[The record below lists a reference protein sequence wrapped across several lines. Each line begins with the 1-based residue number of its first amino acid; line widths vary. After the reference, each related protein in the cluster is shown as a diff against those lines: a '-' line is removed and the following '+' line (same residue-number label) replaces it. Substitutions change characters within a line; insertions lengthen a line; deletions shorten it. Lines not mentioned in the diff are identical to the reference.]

1 MKTLSFFFL
10 WVFAAVAMALP
21 RAMPVPDT
29 SFDLQEIMDD
39 FFDEASIPELDQFY
53 LMANL
58 YKRDERTVENL
69 LEYVNKSGI
78 IFDLLD
84 QIADYPERVQ
94 AIGNLTVGLLGNLP
108 PIDLSNLLLP
118 KNMGSMTNN
127 SYINIL
133 LKSGLVESLADGL
146 LLDESFRPVLVNLT
160 YRIVDANKNVILYI
174 VDGVLAKRDLEKRAN
189 DYSGTLSEFAKN
201 ILGSVLGSKL
211 FKDSFADIANALND
225 TGIAVYV
232 VKKFLSDD
240 AYLNMTATLASDVIH
255 SGAINIT
262 GTPNITKIIGG
273 VLSDPSA
280 LGKLVS
286 GALSGNV
293 DLKGIFG
300 KYSPAIKGIIQGLER
315 KGLFE
320 ELNNYIFPSSSSQAP
335 QTTSNKK
342 QAQATLS
349 VTTKAVKKDGASS
362 SSSKGAGAV
371 TPHNNS
377 LMRALFYIQSLIFG
391 GALILF

>member
-29 SFDLQEIMDD
+29 SFDLQEMMED
-39 FFDEASIPELDQFY
+39 FFDQANVPELDQFY

-58 YKRDERTVENL
+58 YKRDEKTIETL

-94 AIGNLTVGLLGNLP
+94 AIGNLTVGLLGRLP

-127 SYINIL
+127 SLVNVL
-133 LKSGLVESLADGL
+133 LKSGLVKSLADGL
-146 LLDESFRPVLVNLT
+146 LLDENFRPVLVNLT

-189 DYSGTLSEFAKN
+189 DYSGSLGEFAKN
-201 ILGSVLGSKL
+201 IFGSVLDSKL
-211 FKDSFADIANALND
+211 FLNTFGDIVNALND
-225 TGIAVYV
+225 TGVAVYV

-240 AYLNMTATLASDVIH
+240 AYLNMTATIANDAIH

-273 VLSDPSA
+273 VLADPSA
-280 LGKLVS
+280 LGKLAS
-286 GALSGNV
+286 GALSGKV

-320 ELNNYIFPSSSSQAP
+320 ELNDYIFPSSSSQTP

-342 QAQATLS
+342 EAQATLS
-349 VTTKAVKKDGASS
+349 VTTTGVKKDKASS
-362 SSSKGAGAV
+362 SAKGAGS
-371 TPHNNS
+371 TTTHNNS
-377 LMRALFYIQSLIFG
+377 LMRALFYIQSFIFG

>member
-1 MKTLSFFFL
+1 
-10 WVFAAVAMALP
+10 MALP

-39 FFDEASIPELDQFY
+39 FFDQASIPELDQFY

-58 YKRDERTVENL
+58 YKRDERTIETL

-94 AIGNLTVGLLGNLP
+94 AIGNLTVGLLGRLP

-118 KNMGSMTNN
+118 TNMGAMSNN
-127 SYINIL
+127 SYINTL
-133 LKSGLVESLADGL
+133 LKSGLVKSLADGL

-160 YRIVDANKNVILYI
+160 YRIVDSNKNVILYI
-174 VDGVLAKRDLEKRAN
+174 VDGVLAKRDLQKRAN
-189 DYSGTLSEFAKN
+189 DYSGTLGEFAKN
-201 ILGSVLGSKL
+201 IFGSVLDSNL
-211 FKDSFADIANALND
+211 FKSAFGDIVNALND
-225 TGIAVYV
+225 TGVAVYV

-240 AYLNMTATLASDVIH
+240 AYLNMTATLASDAIH

-273 VLSDPSA
+273 VLADPSA
-280 LGKLVS
+280 LGKLAS
-286 GALSGNV
+286 GALSGKL
-293 DLKGIFG
+293 DLKGTFG
-300 KYSPAIKGIIQGLER
+300 KYAPAIKSIIQGLER

-320 ELNNYIFPSSSSQAP
+320 ELNDYIFPSSSSQP
-335 QTTSNKK
+335 QRTSSNKK
-342 QAQATLS
+342 EAQATLS
-349 VTTKAVKKDGASS
+349 VTTAGAKKDKTSS
-362 SSSKGAGAV
+362 SANGAGSV

>member
-1 MKTLSFFFL
+1 
-10 WVFAAVAMALP
+10 MALP

-29 SFDLQEIMDD
+29 SFDLQEMMED
-39 FFDEASIPELDQFY
+39 FFDQANVPELDQFY

-58 YKRDERTVENL
+58 YKRDEKTIETL

-94 AIGNLTVGLLGNLP
+94 AIGNLTVGLLGRLP

-127 SYINIL
+127 SLVNVL
-133 LKSGLVESLADGL
+133 LKSGLVKSLADGL

-174 VDGVLAKRDLEKRAN
+174 VDGVLAKRDLKKRAD
-189 DYSGTLSEFAKN
+189 DYSGSLGEFAKN
-201 ILGSVLGSKL
+201 IFGSVLDSKL
-211 FKDSFADIANALND
+211 FLNTFGDIVNALND
-225 TGIAVYV
+225 TGVAVYV

-240 AYLNMTATLASDVIH
+240 AYLNMTATIANDAIH

-273 VLSDPSA
+273 VLADPSA
-280 LGKLVS
+280 LGKLAS
-286 GALSGNV
+286 GALSGKV

-320 ELNNYIFPSSSSQAP
+320 ELNDYIFPSSSSQTP

-342 QAQATLS
+342 EAQATLS
-349 VTTKAVKKDGASS
+349 VTTTGVKKDKASS
-362 SSSKGAGAV
+362 SAKGAGS
-371 TPHNNS
+371 TTTHNNS
-377 LMRALFYIQSLIFG
+377 LMRALFYIQSFIFG

>member
-1 MKTLSFFFL
+1 
-10 WVFAAVAMALP
+10 MALP

-29 SFDLQEIMDD
+29 SFDLQEMMED
-39 FFDEASIPELDQFY
+39 FFDQANVPELDQFY

-58 YKRDERTVENL
+58 YKRDEKTIETL

-94 AIGNLTVGLLGNLP
+94 AIGNLTVGLLGRLP

-127 SYINIL
+127 SLVNVL
-133 LKSGLVESLADGL
+133 LKSGLVKSLADGL

-174 VDGVLAKRDLEKRAN
+174 VDGVLAKRDLEKRAD
-189 DYSGTLSEFAKN
+189 DYSGSLGEFAKN
-201 ILGSVLGSKL
+201 IFGSVLDSKL
-211 FKDSFADIANALND
+211 FLNTFGDIVNALND
-225 TGIAVYV
+225 TGVAVYV

-240 AYLNMTATLASDVIH
+240 AYLNMTATIANDAIH

-273 VLSDPSA
+273 VLADPSA
-280 LGKLVS
+280 LGKLAS
-286 GALSGNV
+286 GALSGKV

-320 ELNNYIFPSSSSQAP
+320 ELNDYIFPSSSSQTP

-342 QAQATLS
+342 EAQATLS
-349 VTTKAVKKDGASS
+349 VTTTGVKKDKASS
-362 SSSKGAGAV
+362 SAKGAGS
-371 TPHNNS
+371 TTTHNNS
-377 LMRALFYIQSLIFG
+377 LMRALFYIQSFIFG

>member
-29 SFDLQEIMDD
+29 SFDLQEMMED
-39 FFDEASIPELDQFY
+39 FFDQANVPELDQFY

-58 YKRDERTVENL
+58 YKRDEKTIETL

-94 AIGNLTVGLLGNLP
+94 AIGNLTVGLLGRLP

-127 SYINIL
+127 SLVNVL
-133 LKSGLVESLADGL
+133 LKSGLVKSLADGL

-189 DYSGTLSEFAKN
+189 DYSGSLGEFAKN
-201 ILGSVLGSKL
+201 IFGSVLDSKL
-211 FKDSFADIANALND
+211 FLNTFGDIVNALND
-225 TGIAVYV
+225 TGVAVYV

-240 AYLNMTATLASDVIH
+240 AYLNMTATIANDAIH

-273 VLSDPSA
+273 VLADPSA
-280 LGKLVS
+280 LGKLAS
-286 GALSGNV
+286 GALSGKV

-320 ELNNYIFPSSSSQAP
+320 ELNDYIFPSSSSQTP

-342 QAQATLS
+342 EAQATLS
-349 VTTKAVKKDGASS
+349 VTTTGVKKDKASS
-362 SSSKGAGAV
+362 SAKGAGS
-371 TPHNNS
+371 TTTHNNS
-377 LMRALFYIQSLIFG
+377 LMRALFYIQSFIFG

>member
-1 MKTLSFFFL
+1 MKTLSFLFL

-39 FFDEASIPELDQFY
+39 FFDQASIPELDQFY

-58 YKRDERTVENL
+58 YKRDERTIETL

-94 AIGNLTVGLLGNLP
+94 AIGNLTVGLLGRLP

-118 KNMGSMTNN
+118 KNMGAMTNN
-127 SYINIL
+127 SLINIL
-133 LKSGLVESLADGL
+133 LKSGLVKSLADGL

-174 VDGVLAKRDLEKRAN
+174 VDGVLAKRDLEKRAD
-189 DYSGTLSEFAKN
+189 DYSGSLGEFAKN
-201 ILGSVLGSKL
+201 IFGSVLDSKL
-211 FKDSFADIANALND
+211 FLNTFGDIVNALND
-225 TGIAVYV
+225 TGVAVYV

-240 AYLNMTATLASDVIH
+240 AYLNMTATLANDVIH

-273 VLSDPSA
+273 VLADPSA
-280 LGKLVS
+280 LGKLAS
-286 GALSGNV
+286 GALSGKV

-320 ELNNYIFPSSSSQAP
+320 ELNDYIFPSSSSQAP
-335 QTTSNKK
+335 KTTSNKK
-342 QAQATLS
+342 EAQATLS
-349 VTTKAVKKDGASS
+349 VTTTGVRKDKASS
-362 SSSKGAGAV
+362 SAKGAGS
-371 TPHNNS
+371 TTTHNNS
-377 LMRALFYIQSLIFG
+377 LMRALFYIQSFIFG

>member
-1 MKTLSFFFL
+1 
-10 WVFAAVAMALP
+10 MALP

-29 SFDLQEIMDD
+29 SFDLQEMMED
-39 FFDEASIPELDQFY
+39 FFDQANVPELDQFY

-58 YKRDERTVENL
+58 YKRDEKTIETL

-94 AIGNLTVGLLGNLP
+94 AIGNLTVGLLGRLP

-127 SYINIL
+127 SLVNVL
-133 LKSGLVESLADGL
+133 LKSGLVKSLADGL

-189 DYSGTLSEFAKN
+189 DYSGSLGEFAKN
-201 ILGSVLGSKL
+201 IFGSVLDSKL
-211 FKDSFADIANALND
+211 FLNTFGDIVNALND
-225 TGIAVYV
+225 TGVAVYV

-240 AYLNMTATLASDVIH
+240 AYLNMTATIANDAIH

-273 VLSDPSA
+273 VLADPSA
-280 LGKLVS
+280 LGKLAS
-286 GALSGNV
+286 GALSGKV

-320 ELNNYIFPSSSSQAP
+320 ELNDYIFPSSSSQTP

-342 QAQATLS
+342 EAQATLS
-349 VTTKAVKKDGASS
+349 VTTTGVKKDKASS
-362 SSSKGAGAV
+362 SAKGAGS
-371 TPHNNS
+371 TTTHNNS
-377 LMRALFYIQSLIFG
+377 LMRALFYIQSFIFG

>member
-29 SFDLQEIMDD
+29 SFDLQEMMED
-39 FFDEASIPELDQFY
+39 FFDQANVPELDQFY

-58 YKRDERTVENL
+58 YKRDEKTIETL

-94 AIGNLTVGLLGNLP
+94 AIGNLTVGLLGRLP

-127 SYINIL
+127 SLVNVL
-133 LKSGLVESLADGL
+133 LKSGLVKSLADGL

-174 VDGVLAKRDLEKRAN
+174 VDGVLAKRDLKKRAD
-189 DYSGTLSEFAKN
+189 DYSGSLGEFAKN
-201 ILGSVLGSKL
+201 IFGSVLDSKL
-211 FKDSFADIANALND
+211 FLNTFGDIVNALND
-225 TGIAVYV
+225 TGVAVYV

-240 AYLNMTATLASDVIH
+240 AYLNMTATIANDAIH

-273 VLSDPSA
+273 VLADPSA
-280 LGKLVS
+280 LGKLAS
-286 GALSGNV
+286 GALSGKV

-320 ELNNYIFPSSSSQAP
+320 ELNDYIFPSSSSQTP

-342 QAQATLS
+342 EAQATLS
-349 VTTKAVKKDGASS
+349 VTTTGVKKDKASS
-362 SSSKGAGAV
+362 SAKGAGS
-371 TPHNNS
+371 TTTHNNS
-377 LMRALFYIQSLIFG
+377 LMRALFYIQSFIFG

>member
-1 MKTLSFFFL
+1 
-10 WVFAAVAMALP
+10 MALP

-29 SFDLQEIMDD
+29 SFDLQEMMED
-39 FFDEASIPELDQFY
+39 FFDQANVPELDQFY

-58 YKRDERTVENL
+58 YKRDEKTIETL

-94 AIGNLTVGLLGNLP
+94 AIGNLTVGLLGRLP

-127 SYINIL
+127 SLVNVL
-133 LKSGLVESLADGL
+133 LKSGLVKSLADGL

-174 VDGVLAKRDLEKRAN
+174 VDGVLAKRDLEKRAD
-189 DYSGTLSEFAKN
+189 DYSGSLGEFAKN
-201 ILGSVLGSKL
+201 IFGSVLDSKL
-211 FKDSFADIANALND
+211 FLNTFGDIVNALND
-225 TGIAVYV
+225 TGVAVYV
-232 VKKFLSDD
+232 VKKFLSND
-240 AYLNMTATLASDVIH
+240 AYLNMTATIANDAIH

-273 VLSDPSA
+273 VLADPSA
-280 LGKLVS
+280 LGKLAS
-286 GALSGNV
+286 GALSGKV

-320 ELNNYIFPSSSSQAP
+320 ELNDYIFPSSSSQTP

-342 QAQATLS
+342 EAQATLS
-349 VTTKAVKKDGASS
+349 VTTTGVKKDKASS
-362 SSSKGAGAV
+362 SAKGAGS
-371 TPHNNS
+371 TTTHNNS
-377 LMRALFYIQSLIFG
+377 LMRALFYIQSFIFG

>member
-29 SFDLQEIMDD
+29 SFDLQEMMED
-39 FFDEASIPELDQFY
+39 FFDQANVPELDQFY
-53 LMANL
+53 SMANL
-58 YKRDERTVENL
+58 YKRDEKTIETL

-94 AIGNLTVGLLGNLP
+94 AIGNLTVGLLGRLP
-108 PIDLSNLLLP
+108 PIDLSNLSLP

-127 SYINIL
+127 SLVNVL
-133 LKSGLVESLADGL
+133 LKSGLVKSLADGL

-174 VDGVLAKRDLEKRAN
+174 VDGVLAKRDLKKRAD
-189 DYSGTLSEFAKN
+189 DYSGSLGEFAKN
-201 ILGSVLGSKL
+201 IFGSVLDSKL
-211 FKDSFADIANALND
+211 FLNTFGDIVNALND
-225 TGIAVYV
+225 TGVAVYV

-240 AYLNMTATLASDVIH
+240 AYLNMTATIANDAIH

-273 VLSDPSA
+273 VLADPSA
-280 LGKLVS
+280 LGKLAS
-286 GALSGNV
+286 GALSGKV

-320 ELNNYIFPSSSSQAP
+320 ELNDYIFPSSSSQTP

-342 QAQATLS
+342 EAQATLS
-349 VTTKAVKKDGASS
+349 VTTTGVKKDKASS
-362 SSSKGAGAV
+362 SAKGAGS
-371 TPHNNS
+371 TTTHNNS
-377 LMRALFYIQSLIFG
+377 LMRALFYIQSFIFG

>member
-29 SFDLQEIMDD
+29 SFDLQEMMED
-39 FFDEASIPELDQFY
+39 FFDQANVPELDQFY

-58 YKRDERTVENL
+58 YKRDEKTIETL

-94 AIGNLTVGLLGNLP
+94 AIGNLTVGLLGRLP

-127 SYINIL
+127 SLVNVL
-133 LKSGLVESLADGL
+133 LKSGLVKSLADGL

-189 DYSGTLSEFAKN
+189 DYSGSLGEFAKN
-201 ILGSVLGSKL
+201 IFGSVLDSKL
-211 FKDSFADIANALND
+211 FLNTFGDIVNALND
-225 TGIAVYV
+225 TGVAVYV

-240 AYLNMTATLASDVIH
+240 AYLNMTATIANDAIH

-273 VLSDPSA
+273 VLADPSA
-280 LGKLVS
+280 LGKLAS
-286 GALSGNV
+286 GALSGKV

-320 ELNNYIFPSSSSQAP
+320 ELNDYIFPSSSSQTP

-342 QAQATLS
+342 EAQATLS
-349 VTTKAVKKDGASS
+349 VTTTGVKNDKASS
-362 SSSKGAGAV
+362 SAKGAGS
-371 TPHNNS
+371 TTTHNNS
-377 LMRALFYIQSLIFG
+377 LMRALFYIQSFIFG

>member
-1 MKTLSFFFL
+1 
-10 WVFAAVAMALP
+10 
-21 RAMPVPDT
+21 
-29 SFDLQEIMDD
+29 
-39 FFDEASIPELDQFY
+39 
-53 LMANL
+53 MANL
-58 YKRDERTVENL
+58 YKRHEKTIETL

-94 AIGNLTVGLLGNLP
+94 AIGNLTVGLLGRLP

-127 SYINIL
+127 SLVNVL
-133 LKSGLVESLADGL
+133 LKSGLVKSLADGL

-189 DYSGTLSEFAKN
+189 DYSGSLGEFAKN
-201 ILGSVLGSKL
+201 IFGSVLDSNL
-211 FKDSFADIANALND
+211 FLNTFGDIVNALND
-225 TGIAVYV
+225 TGVAVYV

-240 AYLNMTATLASDVIH
+240 AYLNMTATIANDAIH

-273 VLSDPSA
+273 VLADPSA
-280 LGKLVS
+280 LGKLAS
-286 GALSGNV
+286 GALSGKV

-320 ELNNYIFPSSSSQAP
+320 ELNDYIFPSSSSQTP

-342 QAQATLS
+342 EAQATLS
-349 VTTKAVKKDGASS
+349 VTTTGVKKDKASS
-362 SSSKGAGAV
+362 SAKGAGS
-371 TPHNNS
+371 TTTHNNS
-377 LMRALFYIQSLIFG
+377 LMRALFYIQSFIFG

>member
-29 SFDLQEIMDD
+29 SFDLQEMMED
-39 FFDEASIPELDQFY
+39 FFDQANVPELDQFY

-58 YKRDERTVENL
+58 YKRDEKTIETL

-94 AIGNLTVGLLGNLP
+94 AIGNLTVGLLGRLP

-127 SYINIL
+127 SLVNVL
-133 LKSGLVESLADGL
+133 LKSGLVKSLADGL

-174 VDGVLAKRDLEKRAN
+174 VDGVLAKRDLEKRAD
-189 DYSGTLSEFAKN
+189 DYSGSLGEFAKN
-201 ILGSVLGSKL
+201 IFGSVLDSKL
-211 FKDSFADIANALND
+211 FLNTFGDIVNALND
-225 TGIAVYV
+225 TGVAVYV
-232 VKKFLSDD
+232 VKKFLSND
-240 AYLNMTATLASDVIH
+240 AYLNMTATIANDAIH

-273 VLSDPSA
+273 VLADPSA
-280 LGKLVS
+280 LGKLAS
-286 GALSGNV
+286 GALSGKV

-320 ELNNYIFPSSSSQAP
+320 ELNDYIFPSSSSQTP

-342 QAQATLS
+342 EAQATLS
-349 VTTKAVKKDGASS
+349 VTTTGVKKDKASS
-362 SSSKGAGAV
+362 SAKGAGS
-371 TPHNNS
+371 TTTHNNS
-377 LMRALFYIQSLIFG
+377 LMRALFYIQSFIFG

>member
-1 MKTLSFFFL
+1 
-10 WVFAAVAMALP
+10 MALP

-29 SFDLQEIMDD
+29 SFDLQEMMED
-39 FFDEASIPELDQFY
+39 FFDQANVPELDQFY

-58 YKRDERTVENL
+58 YKRDEKTIETL

-94 AIGNLTVGLLGNLP
+94 AIGNLTVGLLGRLP

-127 SYINIL
+127 SLVNVL
-133 LKSGLVESLADGL
+133 LKSGLVKSLADGL
-146 LLDESFRPVLVNLT
+146 LLDENFRPVLVNLT

-189 DYSGTLSEFAKN
+189 DYSGSLGEFAKN
-201 ILGSVLGSKL
+201 IFGSVLDSKL
-211 FKDSFADIANALND
+211 FLNTFGDIVNALND
-225 TGIAVYV
+225 TGVAVYV

-240 AYLNMTATLASDVIH
+240 AYLNMTATIANDAIH

-273 VLSDPSA
+273 VLADPSA
-280 LGKLVS
+280 LGKLAS
-286 GALSGNV
+286 GALSGKV

-320 ELNNYIFPSSSSQAP
+320 ELNDYIFPSSSSQTP

-342 QAQATLS
+342 EAQATLS
-349 VTTKAVKKDGASS
+349 VTTTGVKKDKASS
-362 SSSKGAGAV
+362 SAKGAGS
-371 TPHNNS
+371 TTTHNNS
-377 LMRALFYIQSLIFG
+377 LMRALFYIQSFIFG

>member
-29 SFDLQEIMDD
+29 SFDLQEMMED
-39 FFDEASIPELDQFY
+39 FFDQANVPELDQFY

-58 YKRDERTVENL
+58 YKRDEKTIETL

-94 AIGNLTVGLLGNLP
+94 AIGNLTVGLLGRLP

-127 SYINIL
+127 SLVNVL
-133 LKSGLVESLADGL
+133 LKSGLVKSLADGL

-189 DYSGTLSEFAKN
+189 DYSGSLGEFAKN
-201 ILGSVLGSKL
+201 IFGSVLDSKL
-211 FKDSFADIANALND
+211 FLNTFGDIVNALND
-225 TGIAVYV
+225 TGVAVYV

-240 AYLNMTATLASDVIH
+240 AYLNMTATIANDAIH

-273 VLSDPSA
+273 VLADPSA
-280 LGKLVS
+280 LGKLAS
-286 GALSGNV
+286 GALSGKV

-315 KGLFE
+315 KGLFFFFID
-320 ELNNYIFPSSSSQAP
+320 YIFPSSSSQTP

-342 QAQATLS
+342 EAQAT
-349 VTTKAVKKDGASS
+349 SS
-362 SSSKGAGAV
+362 AKGAGS
-371 TPHNNS
+371 TTTHNNS
-377 LMRALFYIQSLIFG
+377 LMRALFYIQSFIFG